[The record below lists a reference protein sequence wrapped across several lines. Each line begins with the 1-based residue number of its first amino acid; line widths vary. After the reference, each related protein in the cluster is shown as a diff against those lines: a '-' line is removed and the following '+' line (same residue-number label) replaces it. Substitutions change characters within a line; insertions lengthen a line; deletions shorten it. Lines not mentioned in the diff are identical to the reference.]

1 MIKKYIN
8 AAKYLLTIP
17 FLIAMFSM
25 FPVTVFADGF
35 WLIDYD
41 KDYEKV
47 EEGVKIYLHKII
59 DGTPVEFTFN
69 IINKSEP
76 QNEETYYDDN
86 PSKNAKL
93 FELMEDRMKT

>member
-41 KDYEKV
+41 KDYEKDLSAAFGL
-47 EEGVKIYLHKII
+47 EC
-59 DGTPVEFTFN
+59 
-69 IINKSEP
+69 
-76 QNEETYYDDN
+76 
-86 PSKNAKL
+86 A
-93 FELMEDRMKT
+93 